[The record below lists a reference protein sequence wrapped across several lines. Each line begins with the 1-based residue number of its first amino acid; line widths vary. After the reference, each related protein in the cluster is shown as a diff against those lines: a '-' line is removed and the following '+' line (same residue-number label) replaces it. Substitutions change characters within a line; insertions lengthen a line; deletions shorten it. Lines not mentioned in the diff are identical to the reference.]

1 MLYRG
6 RRYINTCFVS
16 VFRQIFKNHPQFPWD
31 ENKLQEGLFIN
42 ESWPRG
48 ERKFPAIICNDVTDG
63 DFFQASFDSNFQEDV
78 KDDRGNII
86 GSIYGYTLKPTIQVT
101 ISALTKYDAEMIA
114 DFICGFMQYSGLN
127 KFADAGLIIVT
138 ATGSTPQSEEYGK
151 NNIYTIN
158 LTYNL
163 QAEWQQYISNDE
175 VIDSVVI
182 PSIDI
187 LDRKEDPTVIQNEPG
202 IIITKEEESE

>member
-6 RRYINTCFVS
+6 RRFINVCFVS
-16 VFRQIFKNHPQFPWD
+16 IFRQIFKNHPQFPWD

-78 KDDRGNII
+78 RDDNGNII
-86 GSIYGYTLKPTIQVT
+86 GSIYGYTLRPTIQVT
-101 ISALTKYDAEMIA
+101 ISALTKYDAEIIA
-114 DFICGFMQYSGLN
+114 DTICSVMQREAIN
-127 KFADAGLIIVT
+127 KLADAGIIMVT
-138 ATGSTPQSEEYGK
+138 ASGNAPQTEEYGK
-151 NNIYTIN
+151 NNIYTIT

-163 QAEWQQYISNDE
+163 QAEWQEYVSNDE
-175 VIDSVVI
+175 VIDTIVI
-182 PSIDI
+182 PNINI
-187 LDRKEDPTVIQNEPG
+187 LDKKEHPDIIQQEPG
-202 IIITKEEESE
+202 IIITKDDSE

>member
-31 ENKLQEGLFIN
+31 ENKLKDGLFIN

-63 DFFQASFDSNFQEDV
+63 DFFQASFNTNFQEDV
-78 KDDRGNII
+78 HDASGNII
-86 GSIYGYTLKPTIQVT
+86 GSIYGYTLRPTIQVT
-101 ISALTKYDAEMIA
+101 ISALNKYDAEIIA
-114 DFICGFMQYSGLN
+114 DTICGVMQREGVK
-127 KFADAGLIIVT
+127 KFADAGIIMLT
-138 ATGSTPQSEEYGK
+138 ASGNAPQTEEYGK
-151 NNIYTIN
+151 NNIYTIT

-163 QAEWQQYISNDE
+163 QAEWQEYVSDDE
-175 VIDSVVI
+175 TITSIVI
-182 PSIDI
+182 PSINI
-187 LDRKEDPTVIQNEPG
+187 LDKKENPTIIQEEPG
-202 IIITKEEESE
+202 IIITKDE

>member
-31 ENKLQEGLFIN
+31 ENKLKDGLFIN

-63 DFFQASFDSNFQEDV
+63 DFFQASFNTNFQEDV
-78 KDDRGNII
+78 HDTSGNII
-86 GSIYGYTLKPTIQVT
+86 GSIYGYTLRPTIQVT
-101 ISALTKYDAEMIA
+101 ISALNKYDAEIIA
-114 DFICGFMQYSGLN
+114 DTICGVMQREGVK
-127 KFADAGLIIVT
+127 KFADAGIIMLT
-138 ATGSTPQSEEYGK
+138 ASGNAPQTEEYGK
-151 NNIYTIN
+151 NNIYTIT

-163 QAEWQQYISNDE
+163 QAEWQEYVSDDE
-175 VIDSVVI
+175 TITSIVI
-182 PSIDI
+182 PSINIFDK
-187 LDRKEDPTVIQNEPG
+187 KENPTIIQEEPG
-202 IIITKEEESE
+202 IVITKDE